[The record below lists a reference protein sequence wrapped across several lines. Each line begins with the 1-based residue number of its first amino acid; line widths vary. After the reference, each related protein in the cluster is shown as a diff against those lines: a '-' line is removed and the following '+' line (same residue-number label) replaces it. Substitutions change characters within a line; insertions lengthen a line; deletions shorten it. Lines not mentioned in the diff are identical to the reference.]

1 MGSAILFIIILIY
14 FIHQFRQRFISFSM
28 VEYRKIKSQKALS
41 TSPKPCLFLDRD
53 GVIIEDT
60 DYPYR
65 ISDLKIYKG
74 IIPIIEWA
82 MIRNWYVIV
91 LTNQAGIAKGIFT
104 LKEFYNFTEE
114 LNIQLSAY
122 GVKITK
128 TYYCPYHRDAK
139 NPMYKKDSVER
150 KPQPGMA
157 LRAMKD
163 YSIDLAK
170 SIMIG
175 DKESDKLQG
184 IDLHTILIRGRYP
197 IRDRSDYVVVE
208 NHQEAFGE
216 IKKRF
221 SLSG

>member
-1 MGSAILFIIILIY
+1 MKDYQKSK
-14 FIHQFRQRFISFSM
+14 
-28 VEYRKIKSQKALS
+28 VEEGVSS
-41 TSPKPCLFLDRD
+41 SPKPCLFLDRD

-65 ISDLKIYKG
+65 IADLKVCEG

-82 MIRNWYVIV
+82 MIRDWYVIV
-91 LTNQAGIAKGIFT
+91 LTNQAGIAKGVFS
-104 LKEFYNFTEE
+104 LDEYYNFTEE

-139 NPMYKKDSVER
+139 NPLYRKDSVDR
-150 KPQPGMA
+150 KPHPGMA

-163 YSIDLAK
+163 YSIDLSR

-197 IRDRSDYVVVE
+197 ISNRSDYVVVE

-221 SLSG
+221 PSPS